1 MDLGNVG
8 LGEPLA
14 ISVVRDG
21 LVLDL
26 DVIDARILGQR
37 VVSEDINTLD
47 FSLLG
52 SSLAGDLGNSS
63 IVIQSGQ
70 ASDVFLLDMR
80 SEVTEHDGV
89 GVGRV
94 GNHDTLDIGVGHLE
108 SLGLLDE
115 DELVLV
121 HKI

>member
-21 LVLDL
+21 LALDL

-89 GVGRV
+89 GVGGV